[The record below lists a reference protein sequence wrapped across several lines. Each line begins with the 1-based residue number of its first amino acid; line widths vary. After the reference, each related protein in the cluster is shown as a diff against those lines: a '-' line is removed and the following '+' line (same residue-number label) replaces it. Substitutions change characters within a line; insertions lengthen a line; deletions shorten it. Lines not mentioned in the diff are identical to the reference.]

1 MYCRKCNTWW
11 ELCWR
16 IPKKEQ
22 KDDKS
27 KKKKGDQRSRSKS
40 VHQEGK
46 AASSSKDPLMPF
58 VPLKEPWVSTTPD
71 SRVKAEVHGAFPGP
85 RLPGPKEPVSE
96 MCDKIRTFLYH
107 KKDKIP
113 EELTSSLS
121 DFVKEEDQML
131 KHSHVNKLANLRR
144 AAEKLLVKIKTTD
157 QEWTDFQKTL
167 KDRFDS
173 QKASY
178 LKTRA
183 GLVKQFKEKKQ
194 EFLDHRA
201 LVQSLAAGGDL
212 GEDGD
217 APEDVTFGDLAQMPE
232 TVNLEEEEE
241 EEEDLVEQALSPRQC
256 WLVYLAYFDPFC
268 HFLVEQCTFLLVL
281 ECRMFLLGSVAFSL
295 WPVRRKK
302 KHLCICGRRRLVRR
316 SIPPRGSGLRCFFC
330 LYLLL
335 WSQVEATCS
344 GVRPAS
350 QVSFDEPFGSTFSG
364 RDGVSDD
371 HVLFQLSGLHPWPGW
386 LQLSPMPNLPV
397 LFPEE
402 IREQRAFEEAVVRVT
417 HLRDFPLV
425 WREASAFR
433 DARGAWP
440 FFTVHFVDRSWQPCG
455 FSLDGDDDLNE
466 DALKMAIR
474 FCYQDLPLAVPLF
487 AGLVW
492 PQPSPFQQGG
502 DDQIHLLAVTFLPSF
517 HRFPSLAVI
526 DFGFSVAPSQVMRPV
541 VTSATVTFDE
551 FVQAVEMV
559 GVCVWRL
566 LARSWW
572 KGLMSLATLLFA

>member
-1 MYCRKCNTWW
+1 
-11 ELCWR
+11 
-16 IPKKEQ
+16 
-22 KDDKS
+22 
-27 KKKKGDQRSRSKS
+27 
-40 VHQEGK
+40 
-46 AASSSKDPLMPF
+46 MPF

-201 LVQSLAAGGDL
+201 QVQSLAAGGDL

-241 EEEDLVEQALSPRQC
+241 EEDMSVDALGTKRDAGA
-256 WLVYLAYFDPFC
+256 L
-268 HFLVEQCTFLLVL
+268 
-281 ECRMFLLGSVAFSL
+281 
-295 WPVRRKK
+295 
-302 KHLCICGRRRLVRR
+302 
-316 SIPPRGSGLRCFFC
+316 
-330 LYLLL
+330 
-335 WSQVEATCS
+335 
-344 GVRPAS
+344 
-350 QVSFDEPFGSTFSG
+350 PFGP
-364 RDGVSDD
+364 RKVAR
-371 HVLFQLSGLHPWPGW
+371 
-386 LQLSPMPNLPV
+386 NA
-397 LFPEE
+397 
-402 IREQRAFEEAVVRVT
+402 I
-417 HLRDFPLV
+417 
-425 WREASAFR
+425 
-433 DARGAWP
+433 DA
-440 FFTVHFVDRSWQPCG
+440 
-455 FSLDGDDDLNE
+455 
-466 DALKMAIR
+466 
-474 FCYQDLPLAVPLF
+474 
-487 AGLVW
+487 
-492 PQPSPFQQGG
+492 
-502 DDQIHLLAVTFLPSF
+502 
-517 HRFPSLAVI
+517 
-526 DFGFSVAPSQVMRPV
+526 
-541 VTSATVTFDE
+541 
-551 FVQAVEMV
+551 
-559 GVCVWRL
+559 
-566 LARSWW
+566 
-572 KGLMSLATLLFA
+572 KGL